1 MATGDE
7 SSKSIRY
14 GLDNPR
20 LLSQLKTGL
29 VWDGKCAEHGNRRA
43 VEVAGCDTSI
53 TVEVKV

>member
-29 VWDGKCAEHGNRRA
+29 VWDGKCAELAIAAR
-43 VEVAGCDTSI
+43 
-53 TVEVKV
+53 